1 MKDKVAASISIDH
14 EIQAIN
20 IKKEYQD
27 YENLIAA
34 FNSTVL
40 ADNHKIID
48 QMFFFVINKK
58 PRIIPKFL
66 WKLMLRIVIRVEHEY
81 KNDR

>member
-34 FNSTVL
+34 CNSTVL

-66 WKLMLRIVIRVEHEY
+66 WKLMLKIVIRVEHEY